1 MKISTRMIVFV
12 TVSTALFVFAIIFYL
27 VSTAK
32 KLQIETAHHDLQNT
46 AYHYASLIDAE
57 LEVPLDAVRTMAQM
71 FENLDNVPVN
81 LRRQVVNDQI
91 EQVLI
96 NNKDFVGMYTCWE
109 PNALDGL
116 DNQYINKK
124 NHDSTGRFIPYWFR
138 SNDSILVEQLADYE
152 IDGAGDYYILPRKE
166 NNEVVI
172 NPYYYKVG
180 GRNVLMISMVAPIH
194 KNNKFAGVVT
204 ADISIEKLNQYVSEL
219 KLYKS
224 GYAILVANNGII
236 AAHPD
241 SSFIL
246 DSYLNYMRQD
256 KKDAFLYALK
266 NNKSIVYDH
275 LSPVT
280 KKMSRY
286 LCAPIKMGKSNNN
299 WMFVVSVPNETIFS
313 NFNQLNYIAIIAAII
328 SMIIIGLIIWFA
340 ARSVETNIRRIVQ
353 EVGILIEAGN
363 KGNLSYRADKQKVHR
378 DFHPIISGINEV
390 LDSFKEPLNMA
401 SEYIQQI
408 SEGSIPKP
416 IEKEYQ
422 GDFNTIKINLNT
434 VVEVLNNLTDAMNTM
449 YKEQA
454 SGDYEFFMD
463 DTPFKGVYQ
472 QVAQGYNQLVKL
484 HVDNILGMLDIISQ
498 YGNGNFENSLPNL
511 PGKQILATQVINT
524 VRQNL
529 LSVTTDISLL
539 AEAAT
544 KEKFE
549 IRANASMHKG
559 MYHKIVED
567 INNLMDNIVNKVF
580 WYEQLLDSIPFPL
593 SVTDM
598 DMNWTFINSAASE
611 IMGKKR
617 SEVLGKQCNNWG
629 ADICKTKNCG
639 IECLHRDQ
647 KTSYFTQPGIDKDFQ
662 VDVTYLFNK
671 NGEKIGHVEVVQEIS
686 KSKRSADYN
695 SKEIARLSENLKLI
709 SKGVFTIDSNIA
721 PADQHTEE
729 ENLNFRKI
737 YESLNLAVNSIQ
749 ALIQDIGSLNKAFA
763 GGNISANVNK
773 DKHTGEYANIIE
785 GINNTMK
792 AIVNPLGQLVQGL
805 ATFSKKIDEGDLNYR
820 IVIENQTIPIFSIV
834 LKSINKT
841 FDSIINRL
849 FLTTD
854 YITKMANGEIPEEIS
869 DEYKGDFNKIKLSLN
884 SLIKT
889 DKQIIETA
897 KKIAEGDLTVKLE
910 KRSQADELIAAFQNM
925 VAKLSEVV
933 ESINDAAD
941 NVSSGSVEISNNAGN
956 MAQSANEQAAS
967 VEEVSASVEQMQATI
982 NQNAENAKET
992 QRISLKAA
1000 SNIEI
1005 GSKAVQTTVEAMRE
1019 IIEKIQIVTE
1029 IADKTDLLAI
1039 NAAIEAARAGE
1050 HGEGFAVVASEVR
1063 KLAEMSKEAG
1073 KDINKVSKNS
1083 LKIAEESGKMLEN
1096 IVPQIKDTARLVNEI
1111 SIASEEQ
1118 NSGINQ
1124 ITMAITQLNNLS
1136 QQNAAASEELS
1147 TGSEELN
1154 SQAYTLREIVSFLKI
1169 DKVTK
1174 IKPNFQKNI
1183 SHTLGKKTHNK
1194 NQKGFSI
1201 SLNDTNDNEFDN
1213 Y

>member
-1 MKISTRMIVFV
+1 M
-12 TVSTALFVFAIIFYL
+12 
-27 VSTAK
+27 
-32 KLQIETAHHDLQNT
+32 
-46 AYHYASLIDAE
+46 
-57 LEVPLDAVRTMAQM
+57 
-71 FENLDNVPVN
+71 
-81 LRRQVVNDQI
+81 
-91 EQVLI
+91 
-96 NNKDFVGMYTCWE
+96 
-109 PNALDGL
+109 
-116 DNQYINKK
+116 
-124 NHDSTGRFIPYWFR
+124 
-138 SNDSILVEQLADYE
+138 
-152 IDGAGDYYILPRKE
+152 
-166 NNEVVI
+166 
-172 NPYYYKVG
+172 
-180 GRNVLMISMVAPIH
+180 
-194 KNNKFAGVVT
+194 
-204 ADISIEKLNQYVSEL
+204 
-219 KLYKS
+219 
-224 GYAILVANNGII
+224 
-236 AAHPD
+236 
-241 SSFIL
+241 
-246 DSYLNYMRQD
+246 
-256 KKDAFLYALK
+256 
-266 NNKSIVYDH
+266 
-275 LSPVT
+275 
-280 KKMSRY
+280 
-286 LCAPIKMGKSNNN
+286 
-299 WMFVVSVPNETIFS
+299 
-313 NFNQLNYIAIIAAII
+313 
-328 SMIIIGLIIWFA
+328 
-340 ARSVETNIRRIVQ
+340 
-353 EVGILIEAGN
+353 
-363 KGNLSYRADKQKVHR
+363 
-378 DFHPIISGINEV
+378 
-390 LDSFKEPLNMA
+390 
-401 SEYIQQI
+401 
-408 SEGSIPKP
+408 
-416 IEKEYQ
+416 
-422 GDFNTIKINLNT
+422 
-434 VVEVLNNLTDAMNTM
+434 
-449 YKEQA
+449 
-454 SGDYEFFMD
+454 
-463 DTPFKGVYQ
+463 
-472 QVAQGYNQLVKL
+472 
-484 HVDNILGMLDIISQ
+484 
-498 YGNGNFENSLPNL
+498 
-511 PGKQILATQVINT
+511 
-524 VRQNL
+524 
-529 LSVTTDISLL
+529 
-539 AEAAT
+539 
-544 KEKFE
+544 
-549 IRANASMHKG
+549 
-559 MYHKIVED
+559 
-567 INNLMDNIVNKVF
+567 
-580 WYEQLLDSIPFPL
+580 
-593 SVTDM
+593 
-598 DMNWTFINSAASE
+598 
-611 IMGKKR
+611 
-617 SEVLGKQCNNWG
+617 
-629 ADICKTKNCG
+629 
-639 IECLHRDQ
+639 
-647 KTSYFTQPGIDKDFQ
+647 
-662 VDVTYLFNK
+662 
-671 NGEKIGHVEVVQEIS
+671 
-686 KSKRSADYN
+686 
-695 SKEIARLSENLKLI
+695 
-709 SKGVFTIDSNIA
+709 
-721 PADQHTEE
+721 
-729 ENLNFRKI
+729 
-737 YESLNLAVNSIQ
+737 NLAVNSIQ

-805 ATFSKKIDEGDLNYR
+805 TTFSKKIEEGDLNYR